1 MTSMDD
7 AKEAARTR
15 CVAEPMS
22 QSKLCGRRAV
32 FPLAA
37 MDSQLVDF
45 MAFDVEISAAH

>member
-7 AKEAARTR
+7 AKEAARTQ
-15 CVAEPMS
+15 CEAETLP

-37 MDSQLVDF
+37 MGSQLVDF